1 MYSPNCK
8 FPAFLRHTPKAESR
22 RHRHVARRAP
32 TLSAVGSTFYP
43 ASVFLQSEL
52 PQTPPP
58 PLEGP
63 DLYGTTAGGA
73 GGAASTVVPPY
84 SPPVFPVELQRG
96 AEQGLV

>member
-1 MYSPNCK
+1 MYSPNFK
-8 FPAFLRHTPKAESR
+8 FPAFLRRSPKAESR
-22 RHRHVARRAP
+22 RHHVARRAP

-63 DLYGTTAGGA
+63 DLYGTTAG
-73 GGAASTVVPPY
+73 ASTVVPPY
-84 SPPVFPVELQRG
+84 SPPVFPGELQRG
-96 AEQGLV
+96 ADQG